1 MRFARRTA
9 LLLGFVLPFGSHA
22 ETFQDTKGNTWEIS
36 GFVKVEATR
45 ASETPRQI
53 SPNDSLYKYDQRN
66 AFVPVPSNPSLGSRS
81 SSLALQQLALG
92 YSHETE
98 GAVTFEARAS
108 YRWRSTADLGEW
120 FSASDVSYRSG
131 KGLANRDW
139 FEKFIGVSRPDLGFV
154 RYGTQLS
161 RTWAR
166 SDSFSYPIGL
176 ANQWAGTGA
185 GFSVM
190 PEALRLT
197 SKPFEDG
204 IGKLTFEVSLGRDR
218 LNTDIVQ
225 QNRLTQSNI
234 AYQPGATEPRL
245 VELFLQYSRER
256 HLIEFTLQ
264 NVTGARQS
272 SFGKAPLVGWIG
284 DPDAMSVGGV
294 WLPRRAGKP
303 GQSAAVL
310 QGNYWPNPQNM
321 LTYGARHN
329 RWTGSAANCAYD
341 TVQKVCLFGFDPG
354 FNYGDLNS
362 DYTGYRASNYD
373 LMLGWSHYRGLYTYT
388 AGGVY
393 YGRASSANPIEW
405 GQSNTALSLNLGIYR
420 KLPEVHKGASV
431 YGGIGWS
438 RVSRLGPAPVSMP
451 DNLFLGFNSHYD
463 RSGSAATVGFNL
475 VF

>member
-1 MRFARRTA
+1 M
-9 LLLGFVLPFGSHA
+9 
-22 ETFQDTKGNTWEIS
+22 
-36 GFVKVEATR
+36 
-45 ASETPRQI
+45 
-53 SPNDSLYKYDQRN
+53 
-66 AFVPVPSNPSLGSRS
+66 
-81 SSLALQQLALG
+81 
-92 YSHETE
+92 
-98 GAVTFEARAS
+98 
-108 YRWRSTADLGEW
+108 
-120 FSASDVSYRSG
+120 
-131 KGLANRDW
+131 
-139 FEKFIGVSRPDLGFV
+139 
-154 RYGTQLS
+154 
-161 RTWAR
+161 
-166 SDSFSYPIGL
+166 
-176 ANQWAGTGA
+176 
-185 GFSVM
+185 
-190 PEALRLT
+190 
-197 SKPFEDG
+197 
-204 IGKLTFEVSLGRDR
+204 
-218 LNTDIVQ
+218 
-225 QNRLTQSNI
+225 
-234 AYQPGATEPRL
+234 
-245 VELFLQYSRER
+245 
-256 HLIEFTLQ
+256 
-264 NVTGARQS
+264 TGARQT

-284 DPDAMSVGGV
+284 DPDAMSVGGA

-329 RWTGSAANCAYD
+329 RWTGSAASCAYD
-341 TVQKVCLFGFDPG
+341 TVQRVCLFGLDPG

>member
-1 MRFARRTA
+1 MRISCRAA
-9 LLLGFVLPFGSHA
+9 LTLGVVLPLFAQA
-22 ETFQDTKGNTWEIS
+22 ETFQDSKGNTWEIS

-45 ASETPRQI
+45 ASASPKLI
-53 SPNDSLYKYDQRN
+53 SNDASLYKFDQRN
-66 AFVPVPSNPSLGSRS
+66 AFLPAPSNPSFASRS
-81 SSLALQQLALG
+81 SSLALQQLSLG
-92 YSHETE
+92 YRHETE
-98 GAVTFEARAS
+98 GAVTYEARAS
-108 YRWRSTADLGEW
+108 YRWRSTAAIGEW

-131 KGLANRDW
+131 TGFNDRDW
-139 FEKFIGVSRPDLGFV
+139 FERFVGVSRPDLGFV

-197 SKPFEDG
+197 SRPIEDG
-204 IGKLTFEVSLGRDR
+204 IGKLTAEVSLGRDR
-218 LNTDIVQ
+218 LNTDSVQ
-225 QNRLTQSNI
+225 QNRLTSNGT
-234 AYQPGATEPRL
+234 AFNPGPTEPRL
-245 VELFLQYSRER
+245 IELFLQYSRER

-264 NVTGARQS
+264 TVSGARQS
-272 SFGKAPLVGWIG
+272 SFGKAPLAGWIG
-284 DPDAMSVGGV
+284 DTDTIAPSNAI
-294 WLPRRAGKP
+294 PRRAGKP
-303 GQSAAVL
+303 SQSAAIV

-329 RWTGSAANCAYD
+329 RWSGSAASCNYD
-341 TVQKVCLFGFDPG
+341 GKQCLFGMDPG
-354 FNYGDLNS
+354 FNYGDAVT
-362 DYTGYRASNYD
+362 DYTGFRASNYD
-373 LMLGWSHYRGLYTYT
+373 AMLGWSHYRGLFTYT
-388 AGGVY
+388 IGGVY

-405 GQSNTALSLNLGIYR
+405 GQSNTGLSINLGVYR

-431 YGGIGWS
+431 YTGIGWS

-463 RSGSAATVGFNL
+463 RSGSAATLGFNL

>member
-1 MRFARRTA
+1 MRSTRRAA
-9 LLLGFVLPFGSHA
+9 LVLGVVLPFGSQA
-22 ETFQDTKGNTWEIS
+22 EIFQDSRGNTWEIS

-45 ASETPRQI
+45 SAQAPKQI
-53 SPNDSLYKYDQRN
+53 PEAASLYQYDERN
-66 AFVPVPSNPSLGSRS
+66 AFIKPPANPVLGNRS
-81 SSLALQQLALG
+81 SSLALQQLSLG
-92 YSHETE
+92 YKHETE
-98 GAVTFEARAS
+98 GAVTFEARSS
-108 YRWRSTADLGEW
+108 YRWRSTAALGEW
-120 FSASDVSYRSG
+120 FTESDVSYRRG
-131 KGLANRDW
+131 KGLSDRDW

-176 ANQWAGTGA
+176 ANQWAGSGA
-185 GFSVM
+185 GFSVV

-204 IGKLTFEVSLGRDR
+204 IGKLTFEVTVGRDR
-218 LNTDIVQ
+218 LNTDDIN
-225 QNRLTQSNI
+225 QNRMTQSGI

-264 NVTGARQS
+264 NVAGARQS

-284 DPDAMSVGGV
+284 DPDQVSIGGTAV
-294 WLPRRAGKP
+294 PRRAGRP
-303 GQSAAVL
+303 GQSAAIL

-329 RWTGSAANCAYD
+329 RWSGSAASCAYD
-341 TVQKVCLFGFDPG
+341 GVKCLFGIDPG
-354 FNYGDLNS
+354 FNYGNSSS
-362 DYTGYRASNYD
+362 DYTGYRVSNYD
-373 LMLGWSHYRGLYTYT
+373 LMLGWSHYRGLFTYT

-393 YGRASSANPIEW
+393 YGRGSSDNPIEW
-405 GQSNTALSLNLGIYR
+405 GQSNSGLSLNFGLYR
-420 KLPEVHKGASV
+420 KLPELHKGASV

-451 DNLFLGFNSHYD
+451 ANQFLGFNSHYD